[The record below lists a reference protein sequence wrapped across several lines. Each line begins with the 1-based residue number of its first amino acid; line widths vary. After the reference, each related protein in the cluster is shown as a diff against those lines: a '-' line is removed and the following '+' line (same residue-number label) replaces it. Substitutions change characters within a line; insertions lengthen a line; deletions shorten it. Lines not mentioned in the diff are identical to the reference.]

1 MEKYKV
7 WERDM
12 KRKQYSKASLNNPEQ
27 KDSNEIEKEKTREWM
42 NQCIEQFTTERDKCE
57 CELYEGDN

>member
-42 NQCIEQFTTERDKCE
+42 NQCIE
-57 CELYEGDN
+57 